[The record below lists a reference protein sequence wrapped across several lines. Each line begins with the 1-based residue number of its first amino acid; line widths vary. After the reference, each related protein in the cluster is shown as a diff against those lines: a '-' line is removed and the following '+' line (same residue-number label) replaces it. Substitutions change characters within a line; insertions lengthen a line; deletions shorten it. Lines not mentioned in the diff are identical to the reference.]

1 MAAPAAKT
9 GPRQPGRGGPVGGE
23 DKLVGAF
30 VLVAEDDAKQAE
42 LIRRYL
48 RREEHAV
55 LVVSDG
61 RAAIDQVRS
70 RRPDLLILDVMMPE
84 LDGLDVL
91 RVLRRDY
98 DVPILVVT
106 ARSAAEDKLAGFD
119 LGADDYL
126 TKPYDPREL
135 TARVRSLLRRAQ
147 ACGGSVV
154 LPLRVGPLSL
164 DQVRHEVRLAGTRI
178 ECTPAEFRLLE
189 TLMSSPGRVFSRRQL
204 LDQAHEADSFV
215 TERAAD
221 AHVKN
226 LRRKIEADPR
236 NPVLLQTVYGVGY
249 RMTDSHPPA
258 ADA

>member
-1 MAAPAAKT
+1 MT
-9 GPRQPGRGGPVGGE
+9 PGA
-23 DKLVGAF
+23 GAF

-42 LIRRYL
+42 LVRRYL
-48 RREEHAV
+48 QREDHAV

-61 RAAIDQVRS
+61 RAAIDQIRS

-91 RVLRRDY
+91 RVVRRDY
-98 DVPILVVT
+98 DIPILMVT
-106 ARSAAEDKLAGFD
+106 ARSAADDKLAGFD

-135 TARVRSLLRRAQ
+135 MARVRSLLRRAQ
-147 ACGGSVV
+147 ASGGSGGSGGSAV

-164 DQVRHEVRLAGTRI
+164 DQVRHEVRLAGRRV

-204 LDQAHEADSFV
+204 LDRAHGPDSFV
-215 TERAAD
+215 TDRTAD

-226 LRRKIEADPR
+226 LRRKIEANPR
-236 NPVLLQTVYGVGY
+236 KPVLLQTVYGVGY
-249 RMTDSHPPA
+249 RI
-258 ADA
+258 ADGHQAPDA

>member
-1 MAAPAAKT
+1 M
-9 GPRQPGRGGPVGGE
+9 
-23 DKLVGAF
+23 GAF

-42 LIRRYL
+42 LVRRYL
-48 RREEHAV
+48 TREDHAV
-55 LVVSDG
+55 LVVADG

-135 TARVRSLLRRAQ
+135 MARVRSLLRRAQ
-147 ACGGSVV
+147 AASGSAGSAGSGGSAGSARSAV
-154 LPLRVGPLSL
+154 LPLRVGPLTL
-164 DQVRHEVRLAGTRI
+164 DQVRHEVRLDGTRI

-204 LDQAHEADSFV
+204 LDRAHEPDSFV
-215 TERAAD
+215 TERTAD

-236 NPVLLQTVYGVGY
+236 NPVFLQTVYGVGY
-249 RMTDSHPPA
+249 RMTDATA
-258 ADA
+258 ADSADA